1 VLDALDEYNA
11 RELLLQILAD
21 FANVDNVQ
29 TIVTSRDEADIRE
42 ALSLQIS
49 PESVIVLQSAVVNED
64 IRSYVSHRLQTGKD
78 FQRWRNH
85 STIQDKIKKALI
97 DKADSMYEFVQPSNH
112 V

>member
-11 RELLLQILAD
+11 RELLLQILAN

-64 IRSYVSHRLQTGKD
+64 IRSYVSHRL
-78 FQRWRNH
+78 
-85 STIQDKIKKALI
+85 
-97 DKADSMYEFVQPSNH
+97 
-112 V
+112 